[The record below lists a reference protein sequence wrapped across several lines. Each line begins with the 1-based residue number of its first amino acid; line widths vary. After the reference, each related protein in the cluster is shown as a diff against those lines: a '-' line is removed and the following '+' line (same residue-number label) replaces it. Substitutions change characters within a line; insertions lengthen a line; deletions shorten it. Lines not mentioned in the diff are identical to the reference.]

1 MTGRLLR
8 VAGILAFAGWFVL
21 LRPQVLGGPAAWIL
35 VAGDSMEPNIHQG
48 SLVVATRRADYQ
60 VGDVI
65 AYRVP
70 EGNPGA
76 GQNVIHRIIGGTA
89 TDGFIV
95 RGDNTSGPDIWRP
108 RAADI
113 VGAAWLT
120 LADAAQPLL
129 LVRSPILIASVAAA
143 LATYLVLGLLEPRL
157 PKRAQESSTDER
169 LSMPVPAQAATR

>member
-21 LRPQVLGGPAAWIL
+21 LRPQLLGGPAAWIL
-35 VAGDSMEPNIHQG
+35 VAGESMEPNIHQG
-48 SLVVATRRADYQ
+48 SLVVATRREAYQ

-89 TDGFIV
+89 ADGFIV

-113 VGAAWLT
+113 VGSAWLT
-120 LADAAQPLL
+120 LADAAQLLL

-143 LATYLVLGLLEPRL
+143 LATYLVLGLLEPR
-157 PKRAQESSTDER
+157 PPGGDRESAMDDRRSP
-169 LSMPVPAQAATR
+169 PVPEGAATP

>member
-1 MTGRLLR
+1 MTGRVLR
-8 VAGILAFAGWFVL
+8 VAGILAFAAWFVL

-48 SLVVATRRADYQ
+48 SLVVATRREDYR

-89 TDGFIV
+89 VDGFIV

-113 VGAAWLT
+113 VGAAWFT
-120 LADAAQPLL
+120 LADAAQMLL
-129 LVRSPILIASVAAA
+129 LARSPILIASVAAA
-143 LATYLVLGLLEPRL
+143 LATYLVLGLLEPRA
-157 PKRAQESSTDER
+157 PRSARRTATDER
-169 LSMPVPAQAATR
+169 RSPPVPESAATP